1 MDYNGDVGRIHDF
14 DEPFQFPRFAMADK
28 KSKFL
33 PWDKLALWIIGSL
46 VLFLIGFS
54 YFWSNLTLAGEEFS
68 PELFQVRAFSYWRLP
83 GTKLRLSATKI
94 GVASSPCTKHI
105 LNHLKPVPTGI
116 TWQVITASQGNASD
130 QLPPSV
136 LTKYLYQKNPNGDS
150 YWDDWSFHHPKQ
162 AAIIWPIVQQ
172 AAMRELY
179 VCVPDL
185 LRAAEAGGED
195 NQLNVA
201 LKRICLQAALVKQQ
215 AGMSPSADTTS
226 SNSLGQWARD
236 FAGDVLEDPVIQD
249 AISTMN

>member
-1 MDYNGDVGRIHDF
+1 
-14 DEPFQFPRFAMADK
+14 MADK

-33 PWDKLALWIIGSL
+33 NWDKLAMWIIGGL
-46 VLFLIGFS
+46 ALFLVGFS

-83 GTKLRLSATKI
+83 GTKMRLSATKI
-94 GVASSPCTKHI
+94 GVSSSPCTKHI
-105 LNHLKPVPTGI
+105 LNHLKPISTGV
-116 TWQVITASQGNASD
+116 TWQVITASQGNAKD
-130 QLPPSV
+130 QLAPSI

-162 AAIIWPIVQQ
+162 AAILWPVVQQ

-185 LRAAEAGGED
+185 FRAAEAGGEEGIAD
-195 NQLNVA
+195 NRLNVA
-201 LKRICLQAALVKQQ
+201 LKRICLQAASVKQH
-215 AGMSPSADTTS
+215 AFGASSDATTS
-226 SNSLGQWARD
+226 SSALSQWARD
-236 FAGDVLEDPVIQD
+236 FAGDVLEDPDIQD

>member
-1 MDYNGDVGRIHDF
+1 
-14 DEPFQFPRFAMADK
+14 MADK

-33 PWDKLALWIIGSL
+33 NWDKLAMWIIGGL

-83 GTKLRLSATKI
+83 GTKMRLSATKI
-94 GVASSPCTKHI
+94 GVSSSPCTKHI
-105 LNHLKPVPTGI
+105 LNHLKPISTGV
-116 TWQVITASQGNASD
+116 TWQVITASQGNAKD
-130 QLPPSV
+130 QLAPGI

-162 AAIIWPIVQQ
+162 AAILWPVVQQ

-185 LRAAEAGGED
+185 FRTAEAGGEEGIAD
-195 NQLNVA
+195 NPLNVA
-201 LKRICLQAALVKQQ
+201 LKRICLRAASMKQHTFG
-215 AGMSPSADTTS
+215 ASSDATTS
-226 SNSLGQWARD
+226 SSALSQWARD
-236 FAGDVLEDPVIQD
+236 FAGDVLEDPDIQD